1 MAKKRNRS
9 RSTSPV
15 PRSPKVARPA
25 APPEEGEPAVAPA
38 GAAVRLRPGR
48 LRRAVLGLLLG
59 LLAAVLLL
67 ALVEG
72 VLTLAGAGEGAL
84 YDDPF
89 VGFAPGSPLFAERTL
104 PSGERVWATRP
115 EKLQF
120 FNEQSFPAEKAP
132 GTYRIFTL
140 GGSTT
145 FGHPYDDAVSFAAW
159 LRLYLPA
166 ADPSRRWEVVNAG
179 GISYASYRIAEL
191 MKELVR
197 HEPDLFVLYDG
208 GHNEFLEERTYSELI
223 DQGAAVKRL
232 RMWLSGFRF
241 AALLRQGLRGSGGG
255 GTPAGASTLEPEV
268 AARLESWT
276 GVEAYE
282 RDPELRRAVVEHFA
296 FNLDRMAAIARDAGA
311 ELAVVVPVS
320 NVKDFSPF
328 KSEHGAGIDAAA
340 AARFTALLAAG
351 RERLAAGEP
360 EAALGPLAGAVAIDP
375 EHAEGR
381 FRLGRALLETG
392 GFEGAA
398 RELLAAKELDVAP
411 LRAIEPLIEETRRAA
426 ERHGLPLV
434 DLEAILE
441 EDSRRR
447 FGHPILGDEYL
458 LDHVHIDVER
468 HSLVA
473 ERVIEALADSGE
485 LRPAPDWSEA
495 QRRALYE
502 AKVAAIDREY
512 NALRDLNV
520 AKVLGWAG
528 KLEEAEAPLLRAAE
542 VLDTADLHLNLGI
555 LYQRTGRPE
564 QALAEL
570 GRGVALDPDRPEGR
584 FNLGVTLGR
593 LGRAEEGVAELRRA
607 VELRPGYP
615 EAWYNLGVLL
625 RERGDLDE
633 AVDAFRRALEIDPD
647 APAVHAALA
656 VAYGRLGRAGEA
668 AAALAEADRL
678 DPGRAAAARAG
689 LALGLALDLARDGRL
704 DEAERELAALVETHP
719 SAETWY
725 NLGLVRARR
734 GRPAEARAAY
744 EEAIALDPSHAPA
757 HNNLGIALAAAGDLA
772 AARRHLERAA
782 AADPGYAEA
791 WLNLGVVLD
800 QSGDPAAALAA
811 VERAAAL
818 EPGNPRIREALDL
831 LKAHAA
837 GARRPAQ

>member
-1 MAKKRNRS
+1 MAEPPVSAPVTESGIAPEDRS
-9 RSTSPV
+9 R
-15 PRSPKVARPA
+15 RP
-25 APPEEGEPAVAPA
+25 GI
-38 GAAVRLRPGR
+38 GR
-48 LRRAVLGLLLG
+48 LRRAALGLALG
-59 LLAAVLLL
+59 LFAATVLL
-67 ALVEG
+67 ALLEG
-72 VLTLAGAGEGAL
+72 ILTLAGAGEGAL

-104 PSGERVWATRP
+104 RTGGGAGERVWATRP

-145 FGHPYDDAVSFAAW
+145 FGHPYDDAVSFAGW
-159 LRLYLPA
+159 LRHYLPA

-191 MKELVR
+191 TKELVR
-197 HEPDLFVLYDG
+197 YEPDLFVLYDG

-223 DQGAAVKRL
+223 HRGAAVKRL

-241 AALLRQGLRGSGGG
+241 AALLRQGLRGSGDGG
-255 GTPAGASTLEPEV
+255 APAGATTLEPEV

-282 RDPELRRAVVEHFA
+282 RDPELRRAVIEHFA
-296 FNLDRMAAIARDAGA
+296 FNLDRMAAIAGDAGA
-311 ELAVVVPVS
+311 ELAIVVPVS

-328 KSEHGAGIDAAA
+328 KSEHGAAIDAAA
-340 AARFTALLAAG
+340 AARFAALLAAG
-351 RERLAAGEP
+351 RERLAAGDP
-360 EAALGPLAGAVAIDP
+360 RAALGPLGEAAALDP

-392 GFEGAA
+392 DFEGAA

-426 ERHGLPLV
+426 ARHRLPLV
-434 DLEAILE
+434 DLQAILE

-473 ERVIEALADSGE
+473 ERVIEVLAEAGE
-485 LRPAPDWSEA
+485 LRPAPDWNEA
-495 QRRALYE
+495 RRRALYDR
-502 AKVAAIDREY
+502 KVAAIDREY

-570 GRGVALDPDRPEGR
+570 ERGVALDPDRPEGR

-593 LGRAEEGVAELRRA
+593 LGRLEEGVAELRRA

-615 EAWYNLGVLL
+615 EAWYDLGVLL
-625 RERGDLDE
+625 REQGDLDE
-633 AVDAFRRALEIDPD
+633 AVDALRRALEIDPD
-647 APAVHAALA
+647 AAAAHAALA

-678 DPGRAAAARAG
+678 DPGRASAARAT
-689 LALGLALDLARDGRL
+689 LALDLAREGRL
-704 DEAERELAALVETHP
+704 DEAERELTALVETHP

-734 GRPAEARAAY
+734 GLPAEARAAY
-744 EEAIALDPSHAPA
+744 EQALALDPSHAPA
-757 HNNLGIALAAAGDLA
+757 HNNLGIAHAAAGDLA
-772 AARRHLERAA
+772 AARRHLEQAT

-800 QSGDPAAALAA
+800 QSGDPAGALAA
-811 VERAAAL
+811 LERAAAL
-818 EPGNPRIREALDL
+818 EPDNPRIQQALDL
-831 LKAHAA
+831 LRAHAA
-837 GARRPAQ
+837 SR

>member
-1 MAKKRNRS
+1 M
-9 RSTSPV
+9 
-15 PRSPKVARPA
+15 
-25 APPEEGEPAVAPA
+25 VAPEPSA
-38 GAAVRLRPGR
+38 RWRPGR
-48 LRRAVLGLLLG
+48 LRRAVLGLALG
-59 LLAAVLLL
+59 LLAATLLL
-67 ALVEG
+67 TLLEG
-72 VLTLAGAGEGAL
+72 ILTLAGAGEGAL

-132 GTYRIFTL
+132 GTYRVFTL

-145 FGHPYDDAVSFAAW
+145 FGHPYDDAVSFAGW
-159 LRLYLPA
+159 LRHYLPA
-166 ADPSRRWEVVNAG
+166 ADKSRRWEVINAG

-197 HEPDLFVLYDG
+197 YQPDLFVLYDG
-208 GHNEFLEERTYSELI
+208 GHNEFLEERTYSGLI
-223 DQGAAVKRL
+223 HRGAAVKRL

-241 AALLRQGLRGSGGG
+241 AALLRQGLRGGGDG
-255 GTPAGASTLEPEV
+255 EAPAGASTLEPEV

-282 RDPELRRAVVEHFA
+282 RDPELRRAVIEHFA
-296 FNLDRMAAIARDAGA
+296 FNLDRMAAIAAGSGA
-311 ELAVVVPVS
+311 ELVIVAPVS

-328 KSEHGAGIDAAA
+328 RSEHGVGIGAAA

-351 RERLAAGEP
+351 RERLAAGDAA
-360 EAALGPLAGAVAIDP
+360 AALGPLAEAAAIDP

-392 GFEGAA
+392 DLEGAA

-411 LRAIEPLIEETRRAA
+411 LRAIEPLVEETRRAA
-426 ERHGLPLV
+426 QRHGLPLI
-434 DLEAILE
+434 DLPAILE
-441 EDSRRR
+441 ADSRRR

-473 ERVIEALADSGE
+473 ERVIAALSEAGT

-495 QRRALYE
+495 RRRALYDR
-502 AKVAAIDREY
+502 KVASIDREY

-570 GRGVALDPDRPEGR
+570 ERGVALDRDRPEGR

-593 LGRAEEGVAELRRA
+593 LGRSEEGVAELRRA
-607 VELRPGYP
+607 LELRPGYP

-625 RERGDLDE
+625 RERGELGE

-678 DPGRAAAARAG
+678 DPVRSAAARAG
-689 LALGLALDLARDGRL
+689 LALGLALDLAREGRL
-704 DEAERELAALVETHP
+704 DEAERELAALVETYP
-719 SAETWY
+719 SAEAWY

-734 GRPAEARAAY
+734 GRPAEAEAAY
-744 EEAIALDPSHAPA
+744 ERALALDPDHAPA
-757 HNNLGIALAAAGDLA
+757 LNNLAIALAAAGDLA
-772 AARRHLERAA
+772 AARRHLGRAT
-782 AADPGYAEA
+782 AADPAYAEA

-800 QSGDPAAALAA
+800 QSGDPAGALAA
-811 VERAAAL
+811 LERAVAL
-818 EPGNPRIREALDL
+818 DPENPRIRQALEL
-831 LKAHAA
+831 LRAHSR
-837 GARRPAQ
+837 GGGG